1 MYAAASFSLAAATSA
16 FLAASFA
23 ATSLSRAALSASLTS
38 LSLAALSASLTS
50 LSLAALSASLSFSGF
65 ELKNPLDTPWFS
77 FLAGSPGF
85 TSPVLAV
92 RAPPPGS
99 YT

>member
-23 ATSLSRAALSASLTS
+23 ATS

-92 RAPPPGS
+92 SAPPPGS